1 MRFDMAGLRG
11 VRVHPAGFLLIDAR
25 PTRTG
30 IFRYRRPDG
39 SVRTEYRPPEEVS
52 RTDSLTTLRGASVTD
67 LHPAEGRVSPQNVQA
82 LEVGSVTD
90 AHMDGLHVVAELVVK
105 RADAIEAVRA
115 KKRVELSCGYHCDFD
130 ATPGTTSDGERYDGV
145 QRNIRYNHVA
155 LLPAGTA
162 RGGPDCAMRLDAND
176 AVLVDDVL
184 LDAPNADQD
193 GRSEERAD
201 QGDPPMRKIVIKG
214 ISFDAPEQTAQAVE
228 SQLTEDKQRLD
239 AATAELATAKKTGET
254 LTSELERTKAKADAL
269 QADLDKEKKLR
280 TDASDPAK
288 LRDLVKARVALE
300 RSATKVLGEEHNL
313 TLDSLSDREIQE
325 KVILHVHKDAKLED
339 KSPDYVA
346 ARFDSV
352 VESHEPDERERGVDD
367 ARRRIDP
374 PRQSERRDVRDE
386 RRDRDDDDEKNAIR
400 TDATFRRRLG
410 GAYREDLSVTR

>member
-1 MRFDMAGLRG
+1 MAGLRG
-11 VRVHPAGFLLIDAR
+11 VRLHPAGFLLIDAR

-39 SVRTEYRPPEEVS
+39 SVRAEYRPQDEVS
-52 RTDSLTTLRGASVTD
+52 RADSLTTLRGASVTD
-67 LHPAEGRVSPQNVQA
+67 LHPAEGRVSPQNVHT
-82 LEVGSVTD
+82 LEVGTVTE

-130 ATPGTTSDGERYDGV
+130 ATPGSTPAGEHYDGV

-162 RGGPDCAMRLDAND
+162 RGGPECAMRLDAND
-176 AVLVDDVL
+176 AVLADDVL
-184 LDAPNADQD
+184 LDATNADQD
-193 GRSEERAD
+193 GRSEQRAD
-201 QGDPPMRKIVIKG
+201 QGDPPMRKIMIKG

-239 AATAELATAKKTGET
+239 AITAELTAAKKTGET
-254 LTSELERTKAKADAL
+254 LTSDLERTKAKADAL

-288 LRDLVKARVALE
+288 LRELVKARVALE
-300 RSATKVLGEEHNL
+300 RSATKVLGEQHDL
-313 TLDSLSDREIQE
+313 TFDSLTDREIQE
-325 KVILHVHKDAKLED
+325 KVILHVHKDAKLDE
-339 KSPDYVA
+339 KSLDYVA

-352 VESHEPDERERGVDD
+352 VESHEPDERESGVDS

-374 PRQSERRDVRDE
+374 PRETQRQSTRDE
-386 RRDRDDDDEKNAIR
+386 RRDRDDDEKNAIR
-400 TDATFRRRLG
+400 TDASFRKRLG